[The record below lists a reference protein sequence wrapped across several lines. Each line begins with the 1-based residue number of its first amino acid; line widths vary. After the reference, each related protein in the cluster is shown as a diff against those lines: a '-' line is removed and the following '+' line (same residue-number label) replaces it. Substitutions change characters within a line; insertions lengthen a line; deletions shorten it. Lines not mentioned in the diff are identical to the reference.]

1 VEISSRVL
9 NDMMLHA
16 QEHAELIR
24 RTRDTVLDIRV
35 TEESDDGLVTVTVT
49 AAGELTDLVLDPR
62 IYRHPDADGLATA
75 ILDTIRTATDAANRE
90 AARQLVDVLGDDAVD
105 GPVDVNVG
113 PALHEIEQVASGKA
127 VDRLL
132 GGRR

>member
-1 VEISSRVL
+1 VELSSRVL
-9 NDMMLHA
+9 NDVMLHA

-24 RTRDTVLDIRV
+24 KTRDTVLDIRV

-62 IYRHPDADGLATA
+62 IYRQPDSDGLAET
-75 ILDTIRTATDAANRE
+75 ILDTIRTATGKANQE
-90 AARQLVDVLGDDAVD
+90 AARQLTDVLGEDLLEGPLDVTVD
-105 GPVDVNVG
+105 

-127 VDRLL
+127 IDRLL